1 MNILETLKTYL
12 AHPYAQY
19 VIIAVA
25 LIGGLIVACNGKKL
39 LNFFK
44 FLICAGA
51 GFWAG
56 LTYLAPVVL
65 PYVVNYLGSAAQ
77 YGAYIVG
84 GVVALVAALLCK
96 LLYPLAFAG
105 AIAYGAYTALLLP
118 EVVALVMAK
127 VPAAAVVLQ
136 NPTYV
141 LVAVAVVF
149 VLALILRGLI
159 EMLGTA
165 VAGGYAFAYGLEK
178 LIVTI
183 LALAGQVYVSVFTPV
198 TVLLVTGV
206 IALIGFIKQVKNRH
220 RF

>member
-118 EVVALVMAK
+118 EVVAVILAK

>member
-1 MNILETLKTYL
+1 MNILETLKGYL

-19 VIIAVA
+19 VLIAVA

-51 GFWAG
+51 GFYAG

-65 PYVVNYLGSAAQ
+65 PYVEGYLGNYAV
-77 YGAYIVG
+77 YGGYIVG
-84 GVVALVAALLCK
+84 AVVALVAALLCK
-96 LLYPLAFAG
+96 ILYPIAFAG
-105 AIAYGAYTALLLP
+105 ALAFVGYKALLLP
-118 EVVALVMAK
+118 QVAQLLTAK
-127 VPAAAVVLQ
+127 VPQAAVLYQ
-136 NPTYV
+136 DATYV

-165 VAGGYAFAYGLEK
+165 VAGGYAFAWGLEQ
-178 LIVTI
+178 LILTV
-183 LALAGQVYVSVFTPV
+183 LALTGKVYVSVFTPV

-206 IALIGFIKQVKNRH
+206 IALIGFVKQVKNRH